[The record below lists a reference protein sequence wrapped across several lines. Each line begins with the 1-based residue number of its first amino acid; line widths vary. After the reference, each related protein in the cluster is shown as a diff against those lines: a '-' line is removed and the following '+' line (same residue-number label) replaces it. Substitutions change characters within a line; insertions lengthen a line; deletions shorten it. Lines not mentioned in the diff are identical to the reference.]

1 MNVEDISQLATQIS
15 KTNPE
20 KITGA
25 GTGKTGSRLQ
35 CPPRRHPIPPK
46 NRGKGQNIG
55 TSRQLWTESGLP
67 ARRRHRRFSY
77 LKELENS
84 GEISD
89 LRLQVNFTLQEG
101 YTKTD
106 GERVRPIVYKA
117 DFTYKKRDE
126 NGRYTLYIVED
137 VKTKGTRTEK
147 YKIKRKLF
155 MEKFQMGNFGSVK
168 YIQFA
173 GAFSEKNRQGKITE
187 GNL

>member
-1 MNVEDISQLATQIS
+1 MMNVEDITQLPERYQKQILQKLKEREQGKPVPAS
-15 KTNPE
+15 MPSEAAPNSTE
-20 KITGA
+20 K
-25 GTGKTGSRLQ
+25 
-35 CPPRRHPIPPK
+35 P
-46 NRGKGQNIG
+46 GKGPKYRNIETIVDG
-55 TSRQLWTESGLP
+55 IRFASQKE
-67 ARRRHRRFSY
+67 ARRFPY

-101 YTKTD
+101 FTKPN
-106 GERVRPIVYKA
+106 GERVKPIVYKA

-155 MEKFQMGNFGSVK
+155 MEKFQL
-168 YIQFA
+168 
-173 GAFSEKNRQGKITE
+173 EITE
-187 GNL
+187 V

>member
-1 MNVEDISQLATQIS
+1 MMNVEDISQL
-15 KTNPE
+15 
-20 KITGA
+20 
-25 GTGKTGSRLQ
+25 
-35 CPPRRHPIPPK
+35 PPRYQRQILRK
-46 NRGKGQNIG
+46 LQERERGKPVPASVPSEAAPNSTEKPGKGPKYRNIETTVDG
-55 TSRQLWTESGLP
+55 IRFASQKE
-67 ARRRHRRFSY
+67 ARRFSY

-126 NGRYTLYIVED
+126 NGRHTLYIVED

-155 MEKFQMGNFGSVK
+155 MEKFQMEISGV
-168 YIQFA
+168 
-173 GAFSEKNRQGKITE
+173 
-187 GNL
+187 

>member
-1 MNVEDISQLATQIS
+1 MMNVEDITQLPERYQKQILQKLKEREQGKPVPVS
-15 KTNPE
+15 APFRQDE
-20 KITGA
+20 KSSTK
-25 GTGKTGSRLQ
+25 TGKYR
-35 CPPRRHPIPPK
+35 
-46 NRGKGQNIG
+46 NIK
-55 TSRQLWTESGLP
+55 TDADNIRFDSKKE
-67 ARRRHRRFSY
+67 ARRFLQ
-77 LKELENS
+77 LKAMEQN

-137 VKTKGTRTEK
+137 AKTKGTRTEK

-155 MEKFQMGNFGSVK
+155 MEKFQME
-168 YIQFA
+168 I
-173 GAFSEKNRQGKITE
+173 SEV
-187 GNL
+187 

>member
-1 MNVEDISQLATQIS
+1 MMNVEDITQLPERYQKQILQKLKEREQGKPVPASVPSIPSTAS
-15 KTNPE
+15 KPGE
-20 KITGA
+20 KSDRK
-25 GTGKTGSRLQ
+25 TGKYR
-35 CPPRRHPIPPK
+35 
-46 NRGKGQNIG
+46 NIK
-55 TSRQLWTESGLP
+55 TDADNIRFDSKKE
-67 ARRRHRRFSY
+67 ARRFLQ
-77 LKELENS
+77 LKAMEQN

-155 MEKFQMGNFGSVK
+155 MEKFQME
-168 YIQFA
+168 I
-173 GAFSEKNRQGKITE
+173 SEV
-187 GNL
+187 